1 MRWGMTMKALE
12 VQNLSA
18 GYGKIQVLWDV
29 NLAVE
34 EGQFASIIGANGA
47 GKTTLLRTISG
58 LLPTWSGSARALQ
71 KGLTSQSAARIV
83 HFGVGHVPEGRQV
96 FRDMTVAENIES
108 GADYLPAARSQAAK
122 SRRFVLDLF
131 PRLAERSGQLAGT
144 LSGGELQMLAIARA
158 LMGRP
163 RVLLVDE
170 PSLGLSPALTKVV
183 FNALKTIN
191 SEGTTVILVEQNVKQ
206 SLKLA
211 DRAFVLE
218 NGRIVREGRGAELL
232 QDAGVRASY
241 LAL

>member
-1 MRWGMTMKALE
+1 MKALE

-29 NLAVE
+29 NLSVE

-58 LLPTWSGSARALQ
+58 LLPTWSGSAMALQ
-71 KGLTSQSAARIV
+71 QSLTRQPAAKVVRL
-83 HFGVGHVPEGRQV
+83 GVGHVPEGRQV
-96 FRDMTVAENIES
+96 FTEMTVAENIES
-108 GADYLPAARSQAAK
+108 GADYLPDARRQAAVTRK
-122 SRRFVLDLF
+122 YVLELF

-158 LMGRP
+158 LMGKP

-183 FNALKTIN
+183 FGALKAIN
-191 SEGTTVILVEQNVKQ
+191 QEGTTVILVEQNVRQ

-218 NGRIVREGRGAELL
+218 NGRVVREGSGAELL
-232 QDAGVRASY
+232 QDASVRASY
-241 LAL
+241 LAI